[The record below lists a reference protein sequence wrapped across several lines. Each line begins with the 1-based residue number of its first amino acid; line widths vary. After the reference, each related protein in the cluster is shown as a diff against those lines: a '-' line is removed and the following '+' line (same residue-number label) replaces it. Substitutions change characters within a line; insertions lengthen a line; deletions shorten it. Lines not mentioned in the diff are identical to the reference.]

1 MGSATGGQP
10 EPQEREQHPVPAVLL
25 RDVAVSLSAGGRA
38 VPILDIPTLEIP
50 AGTAVGIAGPSG
62 SGKTTLLNVIT
73 GMLTP
78 DRGRVQVLGQDI
90 AGLPP
95 AARDRFRAAQI
106 GYVFQAFNLL
116 PPLTAIENVLLPM
129 GFAGSLP
136 AAQRPE
142 RAAGLLRR
150 VGLGDRL
157 HHRPGQLSH
166 GEQQRVGIARA
177 LANHPPLIIADEP
190 TASLEPGL
198 TRGIAAL
205 LLEICREQDATLLLA
220 SHDPAV
226 LGHLE
231 RVEDMTRLNRA
242 GAAA

>member
-1 MGSATGGQP
+1 MRSATGGHP
-10 EPQEREQHPVPAVLL
+10 EPQERDQRPVPAVLL

-78 DRGRVQVLGQDI
+78 ARGRVEVMGRDI
-90 AGLPP
+90 ATLPP
-95 AARDRFRAAQI
+95 AARDRFRAAQV

-116 PPLTAIENVLLPM
+116 PPLTALENVLLPM

-136 AAQRPE
+136 HGQRRE
-142 RAAGLLRR
+142 RAEGLLRR

-157 HHRPGQLSH
+157 QHRPGQLSH

-177 LANHPPLIIADEP
+177 LANHPPLIVADEP

-198 TRGIAAL
+198 THGIVRL
-205 LLEICREQDATLLLA
+205 LLEVCREQGATLLLA

-226 LGHLE
+226 LDLLE
-231 RVEDMTRLNRA
+231 RVEDMSRLNRA
-242 GAAA
+242 GAAS